1 MIFNRHRVTLLAATL
16 VAIAVGAGAHQDE
29 RARALDQQID
39 RIYKESEY
47 ALPRFGP
54 ARWLSPNDAKS
65 ASLGPGEDGTAYT
78 TVERASDGGSDIVRY
93 DAATGTRSVL
103 ISSGQLTPSGAKQP
117 LSIAD
122 YVWSDDGTKLLI
134 FTNTRKVWRQNT
146 RGDYWV
152 LNVKGGGL
160 KQIGAGAPEATL
172 MFAKFS
178 PDATRVGYVRANNIY
193 VESLEDG
200 RTTQLTSDGSDTII
214 NGTSDWVYEEE
225 FGVRDG
231 FRWSPDGRSI
241 AYWQFDSSGV
251 GIFSLINNTDAL
263 YPVITRIPYPKAG
276 TTNSAAR
283 IGVVSAEGGPT
294 TWIKT
299 EGDPRNTY
307 LARIG
312 WIDANTVAIQQ
323 LNRLQNRNDFLA
335 ADVKSGAVK
344 RIFRDESKQWVDINE
359 DVPWIDA
366 HPTAQSPRGGGP
378 GGGRT
383 FLWQSEKGGWN
394 QVYRV
399 PREGGDGQLITKFNA
414 DVTDIAGF
422 DEKGGW
428 MYFRASPDNAGQRY
442 LYRVKLDGSG
452 VPERVTPADQPGTHS
467 YDVSPDGRLAFH
479 TYSKLEAPPVTNVI
493 ELPGHTVL
501 RPLTDPSALAAKVK
515 PLLNPP
521 AEFFRIDIG
530 GGVLLDGY
538 MLKPSSFDAAK
549 KYPFITYV
557 YGEPAG
563 QTASDSWGGNRLLF
577 HRALTDAGYIVMTV
591 DNRGTPA
598 PRGTEWRK
606 IVYGTVGDLS
616 SKEQAAAVRAL
627 VAKYPYLDRDRVG
640 VWGWSGGGTNTL
652 NAMFR
657 FPELYKVG
665 VSVAPVPDQRLYDT
679 IYQERY
685 MGLPQENVEGY
696 RVGSAIN
703 FAEGLQ
709 GKLLVIH
716 GSGDDNVHAQGTEK
730 LINRLIELGK
740 PFDSMIYPNRSHGIS
755 EGPGTTPHVYKLI
768 ARYFVQHLPPGP
780 R

>member
-1 MIFNRHRVTLLAATL
+1 MTFDTTRRRTFASAVVAVAFGAALLAQ
-16 VAIAVGAGAHQDE
+16 QDDRTRQLE
-29 RARALDQQID
+29 QQID
-39 RIYKESEY
+39 RIYQTGEY

-54 ARWLSPNDAKS
+54 ARWLA
-65 ASLGPGEDGTAYT
+65 DGAAYT
-78 TVERASDGGSDIVRY
+78 TVERPAGEKGGSEIIRY
-93 DAATGTRSVL
+93 DAASGARSVL
-103 ISSGQLTPSGAKQP
+103 ISGAQLTPKGASAP

-122 YVWSDDGTKLLI
+122 YVWSDDATKLLI

-152 LNVKGGGL
+152 LELKTGAL
-160 KQIGAGAPEATL
+160 KQVGASGPEATL

-178 PDATRVGYVRANNIY
+178 PDATRVGYVRANNLY
-193 VESLEDG
+193 VERLDDG
-200 RTTQLTSDGSDTII
+200 RVTQLTSDGSETII

-231 FRWSPDGRSI
+231 FRFSPDGRSI
-241 AYWQFDSSGV
+241 VYWQFDSSGV
-251 GIFSLINNTDAL
+251 GIFSLINNTDSL
-263 YPVITRIPYPKAG
+263 YPVVTKIPYPKAG

-283 IGVVSAEGGPT
+283 VGVVSAEGGAT

-312 WIDANTVAIQQ
+312 WIDSNTVAIQQ
-323 LNRLQNRNDFLA
+323 LNRLQNRNDFLS

-359 DVPWIDA
+359 EVPWVD
-366 HPTAQSPRGGGP
+366 
-378 GGGRT
+378 GGRT
-383 FLWQSEKGGWN
+383 FLWQSEKNGWN

-399 PREGGDGQLITKFNA
+399 PREGGDGPVITKFNG
-414 DVTDIAGF
+414 DVTDISGF

-442 LYRVKLDGSG
+442 LYRTKLDGSG
-452 VPERVTPADQPGTHS
+452 APERITPATQPGTHR
-467 YDVSPDGRLAFH
+467 YDVSPSGLLAFH
-479 TYSKLEAPPVTNVI
+479 TYSTFEAPPVVNVI
-493 ELPGHTVL
+493 ELPSHKPL
-501 RPLTDPSALAAKVK
+501 RALTDPSALAAKVK

-530 GGVLLDGY
+530 DGVMLDGY
-538 MLKPSSFDAAK
+538 MIKPSAFDASK
-549 KYPFITYV
+549 KYPFITHV

-563 QTASDSWGGNRLLF
+563 QTVQDQWGGSGMLF
-577 HRALTDAGYIVMTV
+577 HRALAEAGYIVISI

-598 PRGTEWRK
+598 PRGADWRK
-606 IVYGTVGDLS
+606 VVYGTVGDLS
-616 SKEQAAAVRAL
+616 SRDQAAAVRAL
-627 VAKYPYLDRDRVG
+627 MAKHAFLDRERVG

-652 NAMFR
+652 NAMVR
-657 FPELYKVG
+657 FPDVYKVG

-685 MGLPQENVEGY
+685 MGLPQDNVEGY
-696 RVGSAIN
+696 KVGSAIN
-703 FAEGLQ
+703 FAAGLQ
-709 GKLLVIH
+709 GKLLVVH
-716 GSGDDNVHAQGTEK
+716 GTGDDNVHAQGTEK
-730 LINRLIELGK
+730 LVNRLIELGK
-740 PFDSMIYPNRSHGIS
+740 PFDAMMYPNRSHSIS
-755 EGPGTTPHVYKLI
+755 EGQGTSAHVYKLI
-768 ARYFVQHLPPGP
+768 ARYFLQNLPPGP

>member
-1 MIFNRHRVTLLAATL
+1 MIRNRIRQAVVVIGVAAVLSAPTLWAQ
-16 VAIAVGAGAHQDE
+16 QDE
-29 RARALDQQID
+29 RARALEQQID
-39 RIYKESEY
+39 RIYQANEY

-54 ARWLSPNDAKS
+54 ARWLA
-65 ASLGPGEDGTAYT
+65 DGTAYT
-78 TVERASDGGSDIVRY
+78 TVERSPGTEGSDIVRY
-93 DAATGTRSVL
+93 DAATGARSVL
-103 ISSGQLTPSGAKQP
+103 ISSAQLTPSGAARP
-117 LSIAD
+117 LAIAD
-122 YVWSDDGTKLLI
+122 YVWSDDATRLLI

-152 LNVKGGGL
+152 LNIKGGAL
-160 KQIGAGAPEATL
+160 KQVGAGAPEATL

-178 PDATRVGYVRANNIY
+178 PDATRVGYVRGNNIY
-193 VESLEDG
+193 VERLEDG
-200 RTTQLTSDGSDTII
+200 RVTQLTSDGSETII

-231 FRWSPDGRSI
+231 FRFSPDGRSV

-263 YPVITRIPYPKAG
+263 YPVVTKIPYPKAG

-283 IGVVSAEGGPT
+283 VGVVSAEGGPT
-294 TWIKT
+294 TWVKT

-323 LNRLQNRNDFLA
+323 LNRLQNRNDFLS

-359 DVPWIDA
+359 DVPWID
-366 HPTAQSPRGGGP
+366 
-378 GGGRT
+378 GGRT
-383 FLWQSEKGGWN
+383 FLWQSEKNGWN

-399 PREGGDGQLITKFNA
+399 PREGGEGQVITKFDG
-414 DVTDIAGF
+414 DVADIAGF
-422 DEKGGW
+422 DEAGGW

-442 LYRVKLDGSG
+442 LYRSKLDGSG
-452 VPERVTPADQPGTHS
+452 APERVTPADQPGTHR
-467 YDVSPDGRLAFH
+467 YDVSPNGRMAFH
-479 TYSKLEAPPVTNVI
+479 TYSKFDTPPVTTVI
-493 ELPGHTVL
+493 ELPSHKPI
-501 RPLTDPSALAAKVK
+501 RPLTDPSGVVAKVA
-515 PLLNPP
+515 PLVTPP
-521 AEFFRIDIG
+521 VEFFRVDIG
-530 GGVLLDGY
+530 DGVMLDGY
-538 MLKPSSFDAAK
+538 MLKPSAFDAAK
-549 KYPFITYV
+549 KYPFITHV

-563 QTASDSWGGNRLLF
+563 QTVNDSWGGSQMLF
-577 HRALTDAGYIVMTV
+577 HRALAETGYIVLSI

-598 PRGTEWRK
+598 PRGADWRK
-606 IVYGTVGDLS
+606 VVYGTVGDLS
-616 SKEQAAAVRAL
+616 SKDQAAAVRAL
-627 VAKYPYLDRDRVG
+627 TAKYSFLDRDRVG

-657 FPELYKVG
+657 FPDVYKVG
-665 VSVAPVPDQRLYDT
+665 VAVAPVPDQRLYDT

-685 MGLPQENVEGY
+685 MGLPQDNVEGY

-716 GSGDDNVHAQGTEK
+716 GTGDDNVHAQGTEK

-740 PFDSMIYPNRSHGIS
+740 PFDAMMYPNRSHSIS

-768 ARYFVQHLPPGP
+768 ARYFLQHLPAGP

>member
-1 MIFNRHRVTLLAATL
+1 MRLDSIRRRAFASAVVAITLGAALLAQ
-16 VAIAVGAGAHQDE
+16 QDE
-29 RARALDQQID
+29 RVRLLEQQID
-39 RIYKESEY
+39 RIYQANEY

-54 ARWLSPNDAKS
+54 ARWLA
-65 ASLGPGEDGTAYT
+65 DGTAYT
-78 TVERASDGGSDIVRY
+78 TVERSSGTEGSDIVRY
-93 DAATGTRSVL
+93 DAATGARSVL
-103 ISSGQLTPSGAKQP
+103 ISSAQLTPAGATRA
-117 LSIAD
+117 LAIGD
-122 YVWSDDGTKLLI
+122 YVWSDDATKMLI

-152 LNVKGGGL
+152 LTIKDGGL
-160 KQIGAGAPEATL
+160 KQIGVGAPEASL

-178 PDATRVGYVRANNIY
+178 PDATRVGYVRGNNLY
-193 VESLEDG
+193 VERLDDG
-200 RTTQLTSDGSDTII
+200 RVTQLTSDGSETII
-214 NGTSDWVYEEE
+214 NGTADWVYEEE

-263 YPVITRIPYPKAG
+263 YPVITKIPYPKAG

-283 IGVVSAEGGPT
+283 VGVVSADGGET
-294 TWIKT
+294 TWLKT

-312 WIDANTVAIQQ
+312 WIDASTVAIQQ
-323 LNRLQNRNDFLA
+323 LNRLQNRNDFLS

-359 DVPWIDA
+359 EVPWID
-366 HPTAQSPRGGGP
+366 
-378 GGGRT
+378 GGRT
-383 FLWQSEKGGWN
+383 FLWQSEKNGWN

-399 PREGGDGQLITKFNA
+399 PREGGTGQVITKFDG

-442 LYRVKLDGSG
+442 LYRSRLDGSG
-452 VPERVTPADQPGTHS
+452 APERVTPADQPGTHL
-467 YDVSPDGRLAFH
+467 YDVSPNGRMAFH
-479 TYSKLEAPPVTNVI
+479 TYSRLETPPITEVI
-493 ELPGHTVL
+493 ELPSHKPV
-501 RPLTDPSALAAKVK
+501 RPLTDTSAVAAKVK
-515 PLLNPP
+515 PLLNLP
-521 AEFFRIDIG
+521 AEFFRVDIG
-530 GGVLLDGY
+530 DGVTLDGY
-538 MLKPSSFDAAK
+538 MLKPSTFDATK
-549 KYPFITYV
+549 KYPLITFV
-557 YGEPAG
+557 YGEPAS
-563 QTASDSWGGNRLLF
+563 QTANDSWGGNRMLF
-577 HRALTDAGYIVMTV
+577 HRAVTEAGYIVITI

-606 IVYGTVGDLS
+606 VVYGTVGDLS
-616 SKEQAAAVRAL
+616 SKDQAAAVRAL
-627 VAKYPYLDRDRVG
+627 TAKYSFLDRDRVG

-657 FPELYKVG
+657 FPEVYKVG

-685 MGLPQENVEGY
+685 MGLPQDNTEGY
-696 RVGSAIN
+696 KVGSAIN

-716 GSGDDNVHAQGTEK
+716 GTGDDNVHAQGTEK

-740 PFDSMIYPNRSHGIS
+740 PFDSMMYPNRSHSIS
-755 EGPGTTPHVYKLI
+755 EGPGTTPHIYKLI
-768 ARYFVQHLPPGP
+768 ARYFVQHLPPGGVS

>member
-1 MIFNRHRVTLLAATL
+1 MTFDTTRRRTFASAVVAVAFGAALLAQ
-16 VAIAVGAGAHQDE
+16 QDDRTRQLE
-29 RARALDQQID
+29 QQID
-39 RIYKESEY
+39 RIYQTGEY

-54 ARWLSPNDAKS
+54 ARWLA
-65 ASLGPGEDGTAYT
+65 DGAAYT
-78 TVERASDGGSDIVRY
+78 TVERPAGEKGGSEIIRY
-93 DAATGTRSVL
+93 DAASGARSVL
-103 ISSGQLTPSGAKQP
+103 ISGAQLTPKGASAP

-122 YVWSDDGTKLLI
+122 YVWSDDATKLLI

-152 LNVKGGGL
+152 LELKTGAL
-160 KQIGAGAPEATL
+160 KQVGASGPEATL

-178 PDATRVGYVRANNIY
+178 PDATRVGYVRANNLY
-193 VESLEDG
+193 VERLDDG
-200 RTTQLTSDGSDTII
+200 RVTQLTSDGSETII

-231 FRWSPDGRSI
+231 FRFSPDGRSI
-241 AYWQFDSSGV
+241 VYWQFDSSGV
-251 GIFSLINNTDAL
+251 GIFSLINNTDSL
-263 YPVITRIPYPKAG
+263 YPVVTKIPYPKAG

-283 IGVVSAEGGPT
+283 VGVVSAEGGAT

-312 WIDANTVAIQQ
+312 WIDSNTVAIQQ
-323 LNRLQNRNDFLA
+323 LNRLQSRNDFLS

-359 DVPWIDA
+359 EVPWVD
-366 HPTAQSPRGGGP
+366 
-378 GGGRT
+378 GGRT
-383 FLWQSEKGGWN
+383 FLWQSEKNGWN

-399 PREGGDGQLITKFNA
+399 PREGGDGQVITKFNG
-414 DVTDIAGF
+414 DVTDISGF

-442 LYRVKLDGSG
+442 LYRTKLDGSG
-452 VPERVTPADQPGTHS
+452 APERITPATQPGTHR
-467 YDVSPDGRLAFH
+467 YDVSPSGLLAFH
-479 TYSKLEAPPVTNVI
+479 TYSTFEAPPVVNVI
-493 ELPGHTVL
+493 ELPSHKPL
-501 RPLTDPSALAAKVK
+501 RALTDPSALAAKVK

-530 GGVLLDGY
+530 DGVMLDGY
-538 MLKPSSFDAAK
+538 MIKPSAFDASK
-549 KYPFITYV
+549 KYPFITHV

-563 QTASDSWGGNRLLF
+563 QTVQDQWGGSGMLF
-577 HRALTDAGYIVMTV
+577 HRALAEAGYIVISI

-598 PRGTEWRK
+598 PRGADWRK
-606 IVYGTVGDLS
+606 VVYGTVGDLS
-616 SKEQAAAVRAL
+616 SRDQAAAVRAL
-627 VAKYPYLDRDRVG
+627 MAKHAFLDRDRVG

-657 FPELYKVG
+657 FPDVYKVG

-685 MGLPQENVEGY
+685 MGLPQDNVEGY
-696 RVGSAIN
+696 KVGSAIN
-703 FAEGLQ
+703 FAAGLQ
-709 GKLLVIH
+709 GKLLVVH
-716 GSGDDNVHAQGTEK
+716 GTGDDNVHAQGTEK
-730 LINRLIELGK
+730 LVNRLIELGK
-740 PFDSMIYPNRSHGIS
+740 PFDAMMYPNRSHSIS
-755 EGPGTTPHVYKLI
+755 EGQGTSAHVYKLI
-768 ARYFVQHLPPGP
+768 ARYFLQNLPPGP

>member
-1 MIFNRHRVTLLAATL
+1 MNTSRLKPMLTAVAVL
-16 VAIAVGAGAHQDE
+16 VLTTAVPAQQDE
-29 RARALDQQID
+29 RLRALDQQID
-39 RIYKESEY
+39 RIYKDNEY

-54 ARWLSPNDAKS
+54 ARWL
-65 ASLGPGEDGTAYT
+65 GDGTAYT
-78 TVERASDGGSDIVRY
+78 TVERAEGGGSNIVRY

-103 ISSGQLTPSGAKQP
+103 ISSTQLTPSGGDKP
-117 LSIAD
+117 LTIAD
-122 YVWSDDGTKLLI
+122 YVWSDDGSKLLI

-152 LNVKGGGL
+152 LNVKDGGL
-160 KQIGAGAPEATL
+160 KQVGAGTPEASL

-193 VESLEDG
+193 VERLDG
-200 RTTQLTSDGSDTII
+200 GSVTQLTSDGSDTII

-231 FRWSPDGRSI
+231 FRFSPDGRSI

-251 GIFSLINNTDAL
+251 GIFSLINNTDSL
-263 YPVITRIPYPKAG
+263 YPVVTRIPYPKAG
-276 TTNSAAR
+276 TTNSSAR
-283 IGVVSAEGGPT
+283 IGVVSTDGGPT

-312 WIDANTVAIQQ
+312 WIDAGTVAIQQ
-323 LNRLQNRNDFLA
+323 LNRLQNRNDFLS

-344 RIFRDESKQWVDINE
+344 RIFRDESRQWVDINE
-359 DVPWIDA
+359 EVPWID
-366 HPTAQSPRGGGP
+366 
-378 GGGRT
+378 GGRT
-383 FLWQSEKGGWN
+383 FLWQSEKSGWN

-399 PREGGDGQLITKFNA
+399 PREGGDGQLITKFNG
-414 DVTDIAGF
+414 DVVDIAGF

-442 LYRVKLDGSG
+442 LYRARLDGSSA
-452 VPERVTPADQPGTHS
+452 PERVTPADQPGTHR
-467 YDVSPDGRLAFH
+467 YDVSPNGRLAFH
-479 TYSKLEAPPVTNVI
+479 TYSTFETPPVVNVI
-493 ELPGHTVL
+493 ELPSHKPV
-501 RPLTDPSALAAKVK
+501 RALTDPSAVAAKVK

-521 AEFFRIDIG
+521 AEFFRVDIG
-530 GGVLLDGY
+530 DGVMLDGY
-538 MLKPSSFDAAK
+538 MIKPPAFDATK
-549 KYPFITYV
+549 KYPFITHV

-563 QTASDSWGGNRLLF
+563 QTVNDAWGGSQLLF
-577 HRALTDAGYIVMTV
+577 HRALAGTGYIVISI

-598 PRGTEWRK
+598 PRGAEWRK
-606 IVYGTVGDLS
+606 VVYGTVGDLS
-616 SKEQAAAVRAL
+616 SKDQAAAVRAL
-627 VAKYPYLDRDRVG
+627 IAKHSYLDADRVG

-657 FPELYKVG
+657 FPDLYKVG

-703 FAEGLQ
+703 FADGLQ
-709 GKLLVIH
+709 GKLLLIH
-716 GSGDDNVHAQGTEK
+716 GSGDDNVHVQGTEK

-740 PFDSMIYPNRSHGIS
+740 PFDSMIYPNRSHSIS
-755 EGPGTTPHVYKLI
+755 EGTGTTAHVYKLI
-768 ARYFVQHLPPGP
+768 ARYFVQNLAPGA

>member
-1 MIFNRHRVTLLAATL
+1 MNTNRFKPMLTAVAVLALTA
-16 VAIAVGAGAHQDE
+16 AIPAQLDE
-29 RARALDQQID
+29 RALALEQQID
-39 RIYKESEY
+39 RIYKDNEY

-54 ARWLSPNDAKS
+54 ARWL
-65 ASLGPGEDGTAYT
+65 GDGTAYT
-78 TVERASDGGSDIVRY
+78 TVERADGGGSDIVRY

-103 ISSGQLTPSGAKQP
+103 ISSAHMTPSGGQKP
-117 LSIAD
+117 LAIAD
-122 YVWSDDGTKLLI
+122 YLWSDDGTKLLI

-152 LNVKGGGL
+152 LNVTGGGL
-160 KQIGAGAPEATL
+160 KQVGAGAPEASL

-193 VESLEDG
+193 VERLDDG
-200 RTTQLTSDGSDTII
+200 RVTELTSDGSDTII

-251 GIFSLINNTDAL
+251 GIFSLINNTDSL
-263 YPVITRIPYPKAG
+263 YPVVTKIPYPKAG
-276 TTNSAAR
+276 TTNSAVR
-283 IGVVSAEGGPT
+283 IGVVSADGGPT
-294 TWIKT
+294 TWIQT
-299 EGDPRNTY
+299 EGEPRNTY

-312 WIDANTVAIQQ
+312 WIDAGTVAIQQ
-323 LNRLQNRNDFLA
+323 LNRLQNRNDFLS

-344 RIFRDESKQWVDINE
+344 RIFRDESRQWVDINE
-359 DVPWIDA
+359 EVPWID
-366 HPTAQSPRGGGP
+366 
-378 GGGRT
+378 GGRT
-383 FLWQSEKGGWN
+383 FLWQSEKKGWN

-399 PREGGDGQLITKFNA
+399 PREGGDGQLITKFDG
-414 DVTDIAGF
+414 DVVDIAGL

-428 MYFRASPDNAGQRY
+428 MFFRASPDNAGQRY
-442 LYRVKLDGSG
+442 LYRARLDGSG
-452 VPERVTPADQPGTHS
+452 VPERVTPANQPGTHR
-467 YDVSPDGRLAFH
+467 YDVSPNGRLAFH
-479 TYSKLEAPPVTNVI
+479 TYSTFETPPVVNVI
-493 ELPGHTVL
+493 ELPGHKAV
-501 RPLTDPSALAAKVK
+501 RPLTDPSAVAAKVK

-521 AEFFRIDIG
+521 AEFFRVDIG
-530 GGVLLDGY
+530 DGVMLDGY
-538 MLKPSSFDAAK
+538 MIRPPAFDAAK
-549 KYPFITYV
+549 RYPFITHV

-563 QTASDSWGGNRLLF
+563 QTVNDAWGGNQLLF
-577 HRALTDAGYIVMTV
+577 HRALAAAGYIVISI

-606 IVYGTVGDLS
+606 VVYGTVGDLS
-616 SKEQAAAVRAL
+616 SKDQAAAVRAL
-627 VAKYPYLDRDRVG
+627 IAKHSYLDAGRVG

-716 GSGDDNVHAQGTEK
+716 GSGDDNVHVQGTEK

-740 PFDSMIYPNRSHGIS
+740 PFDSMIYPNRSHSIS
-755 EGPGTTPHVYKLI
+755 EGPGTTAHVYKLI
-768 ARYFVQHLPPGP
+768 ARYFLQHLEAGP

>member
-1 MIFNRHRVTLLAATL
+1 MTFDTTRRRTFASAVVAVAFGAALLAQ
-16 VAIAVGAGAHQDE
+16 QDDRTRQLE
-29 RARALDQQID
+29 QQID
-39 RIYKESEY
+39 RIYQTGEY

-54 ARWLSPNDAKS
+54 ARWLA
-65 ASLGPGEDGTAYT
+65 DGAAYT
-78 TVERASDGGSDIVRY
+78 TVERPAGEKGGSEIIRY
-93 DAATGTRSVL
+93 DAASGARSVL
-103 ISSGQLTPSGAKQP
+103 ISGAQLTPKGASAP

-122 YVWSDDGTKLLI
+122 YVWSDDATKLLI

-152 LNVKGGGL
+152 LELKTGAL
-160 KQIGAGAPEATL
+160 KQVGASGPEATL

-178 PDATRVGYVRANNIY
+178 PDATRVGYVRANNLY
-193 VESLEDG
+193 VERLDDG
-200 RTTQLTSDGSDTII
+200 RVTQLTSDGSETII

-231 FRWSPDGRSI
+231 FRFSPDGRSI
-241 AYWQFDSSGV
+241 VYWQFDSSGV
-251 GIFSLINNTDAL
+251 GIFSLINNTDSL
-263 YPVITRIPYPKAG
+263 YPVVTKIPYPKAG

-283 IGVVSAEGGPT
+283 VGVVSAEGGAT

-312 WIDANTVAIQQ
+312 WIDSNTVAIQQ
-323 LNRLQNRNDFLA
+323 LNRLQNRNDFLS

-359 DVPWIDA
+359 EVPWVD
-366 HPTAQSPRGGGP
+366 
-378 GGGRT
+378 GGRT
-383 FLWQSEKGGWN
+383 FLWQSEKNGWN

-399 PREGGDGQLITKFNA
+399 PREGGDGQVITKFNG
-414 DVTDIAGF
+414 DVTDISGF

-442 LYRVKLDGSG
+442 LYRTKLDGSG
-452 VPERVTPADQPGTHS
+452 APERITPATQPGTHR
-467 YDVSPDGRLAFH
+467 YDVSPSGLLAFH
-479 TYSKLEAPPVTNVI
+479 TYSTFEAPPVVNVI
-493 ELPGHTVL
+493 ELPSHKPL
-501 RPLTDPSALAAKVK
+501 RALTDPSALAAKVK

-530 GGVLLDGY
+530 DGVMLDGY
-538 MLKPSSFDAAK
+538 MIKPSAFDASK
-549 KYPFITYV
+549 KYPFITHV

-563 QTASDSWGGNRLLF
+563 QTVQDQWGGSGMLF
-577 HRALTDAGYIVMTV
+577 HRALAEAGYIVISI

-598 PRGTEWRK
+598 PRGADWRK
-606 IVYGTVGDLS
+606 VVYGTVGDLS
-616 SKEQAAAVRAL
+616 SRDQAAAVRAL
-627 VAKYPYLDRDRVG
+627 MAKHAFLDRDRVG

-657 FPELYKVG
+657 FPDVYKVG

-685 MGLPQENVEGY
+685 MGLPQDNVEGY
-696 RVGSAIN
+696 KVGSAIN

-709 GKLLVIH
+709 GKLLVVH
-716 GSGDDNVHAQGTEK
+716 GTGDDNVHAQGTEK
-730 LINRLIELGK
+730 LVNRLIELGK
-740 PFDSMIYPNRSHGIS
+740 PFDAMMYPNRSHSIS
-755 EGPGTTPHVYKLI
+755 EGQGTSAHVYKLI
-768 ARYFVQHLPPGP
+768 ARYFLQNLPPGP

>member
-1 MIFNRHRVTLLAATL
+1 MRMPRRPQQIANVVLALLLLGGGAWAQQDDRLLA
-16 VAIAVGAGAHQDE
+16 
-29 RARALDQQID
+29 LDRQID
-39 RIYKESEY
+39 RIYKDNEY

-54 ARWLSPNDAKS
+54 ARWLPSNDA
-65 ASLGPGEDGTAYT
+65 AYT
-78 TVERASDGGSDIVRY
+78 TVEQTPNGGSDIVSY
-93 DAATGTRSVL
+93 DAATGARSVL
-103 ISSGQLTPSGAKQP
+103 ISSTQLTPAGGQKP
-117 LSIAD
+117 LVIAD
-122 YVWSDDGTKLLI
+122 YVWSDDGSKLLV
-134 FTNTRKVWRQNT
+134 FTNTRKVWRLNT

-152 LNVKGGGL
+152 LDIKGGGL
-160 KQIGAGAPEATL
+160 KQVGAGSPEASL

-178 PDATRVGYVRANNIY
+178 PDATRVAYVRANNIY
-193 VESLEDG
+193 VERLADG
-200 RTTQLTSDGSDTII
+200 RTTQLTSDGSETTI

-241 AYWQFDSSGV
+241 AYWQFDSTGV
-251 GIFSLINNTDAL
+251 GIFSLINNTDSL
-263 YPVITRIPYPKAG
+263 YPVITKIPYPKAG

-283 IGVVSAEGGPT
+283 VGVVSTDGGPT

-312 WIDANTVAIQQ
+312 WIDAGTVAIQQ
-323 LNRLQNRNDFLA
+323 LNRQQNRNDFLS
-335 ADVKSGAVK
+335 ADVKSGGVK
-344 RIFRDESKQWVDINE
+344 RIFRDESKQWVDVNE
-359 DVPWIDA
+359 DVPWID
-366 HPTAQSPRGGGP
+366 
-378 GGGRT
+378 GGRT
-383 FLWQSEKGGWN
+383 FLWQSEKNGWN

-399 PREGGDGQLITKFNA
+399 PREGGDGQVITKFDG

-442 LYRVKLDGSG
+442 LYRARLDGSG
-452 VPERVTPADQPGTHS
+452 APARVTPADQPGTHR
-467 YDVSPDGRLAFH
+467 YDISPNGRLAFH
-479 TYSKLEAPPVTNVI
+479 TYSRFETPPVVNVI
-493 ELPGHTVL
+493 ELPSHKVL
-501 RPLTDPSALAAKVK
+501 RPLTDPSTVAAKVK

-521 AEFFRIDIG
+521 AEFFRVDIG
-530 GGVLLDGY
+530 DGVMLDGY
-538 MLKPSSFDAAK
+538 ILKPSTFDPSK
-549 KYPFITYV
+549 KYPFITHV

-563 QTASDSWGGNRLLF
+563 QTVNDSWGGNQLLF
-577 HRALTDAGYIVMTV
+577 HRAIAEAGYIVISI

-598 PRGTEWRK
+598 PRGAEWRK
-606 IVYGTVGDLS
+606 VVYGTVGDLS
-616 SKEQAAAVRAL
+616 SKDQAAAVRAL
-627 VAKYPYLDRDRVG
+627 TSRHAFLDGERVG

-657 FPELYKVG
+657 FPDVYKVG

-685 MGLPQENVEGY
+685 MGVPQENVEGY

-709 GKLLVIH
+709 GKLLLIH
-716 GSGDDNVHAQGTEK
+716 GSGDDNVHVQGTEK

-740 PFDSMIYPNRSHGIS
+740 PFDAMIYPNRSHSIS
-755 EGPGTTPHVYKLI
+755 EGPGTTPHVYKRI
-768 ARYFVQHLPPGP
+768 ARYFVENLPPGP

>member
-1 MIFNRHRVTLLAATL
+1 MTPHSLKPMLTAVAVLILTAA
-16 VAIAVGAGAHQDE
+16 VPAQQDE

-39 RIYKESEY
+39 RIYKDNEY

-54 ARWLSPNDAKS
+54 ARWLSPNDANA
-65 ASLGPGEDGTAYT
+65 ASLGSDGTAYT
-78 TVERASDGGSDIVRY
+78 TVERASNGGSDIVRY
-93 DAATGTRSVL
+93 DAASGARSVL
-103 ISSGQLTPSGAKQP
+103 ISSEQLTPSGAKKP

-122 YVWSDDGTKLLI
+122 YIWSDDDTKLLI

-152 LNVKGGGL
+152 LNLKGGGL

-193 VESLEDG
+193 VERLDDG
-200 RTTQLTSDGSDTII
+200 RVTQLTSDGSETII

-263 YPVITRIPYPKAG
+263 YPVITKIPYPKAG

-323 LNRLQNRNDFLA
+323 LNRLQNRNDFLS

-344 RIFRDESKQWVDINE
+344 RIFRDESQQWVDINE
-359 DVPWIDA
+359 EVPWID
-366 HPTAQSPRGGGP
+366 
-378 GGGRT
+378 GGRT
-383 FLWQSEKGGWN
+383 FLWQSEKDGWN

-399 PREGGDGQLITKFNA
+399 PREGGNGQPITKFNA

-428 MYFRASPDNAGQRY
+428 MYFRASPDHAGQRY
-442 LYRVKLDGSG
+442 LYRAKLDGSG
-452 VPERVTPADQPGTHS
+452 APERVTPPDQPGTHL
-467 YDVSPDGRLAFH
+467 YDVSPSGRLAFH
-479 TYSKLEAPPVTNVI
+479 TYSRLETPPVANVI
-493 ELPGHTVL
+493 ELPSHRVL
-501 RPLTDPSALAAKVK
+501 RPLTDSSALNAKVK
-515 PLLNPP
+515 SLLNPP
-521 AEFFRIDIG
+521 AEFFRVDIG
-530 GGVLLDGY
+530 DGVLLDGY
-538 MLKPSSFDAAK
+538 MLKPSTFDASK
-549 KYPFITYV
+549 RYPFITFV
-557 YGEPAG
+557 YGEPAS
-563 QTASDSWGGNRLLF
+563 QTVGDSWGGNRMLF
-577 HRALTDAGYIVMTV
+577 HRALVEAGYIVLTI

-616 SKEQAAAVRAL
+616 SKDQAAAVRAL

-657 FPELYKVG
+657 FPDLYKVG
-665 VSVAPVPDQRLYDT
+665 VAVAPVPDQRLYDT

-685 MGLPQENVEGY
+685 MGLPQDNVEGY

-716 GSGDDNVHAQGTEK
+716 GSGDDNVHVQGTEK

-740 PFDSMIYPNRSHGIS
+740 PFDSMIYPNRSHSIS
-755 EGPGTTPHVYKLI
+755 EGAGTTPHVYKLI
-768 ARYFVQHLPPGP
+768 ARYFVEHLPAGP

>member
-1 MIFNRHRVTLLAATL
+1 M
-16 VAIAVGAGAHQDE
+16 
-29 RARALDQQID
+29 
-39 RIYKESEY
+39 
-47 ALPRFGP
+47 
-54 ARWLSPNDAKS
+54 
-65 ASLGPGEDGTAYT
+65 
-78 TVERASDGGSDIVRY
+78 
-93 DAATGTRSVL
+93 L
-103 ISSGQLTPSGAKQP
+103 ISSEQLTPSGDKKP

-152 LNVKGGGL
+152 LNIKGGGL
-160 KQIGAGAPEATL
+160 KQIGAGGPEASM

-193 VESLEDG
+193 VERLDDG
-200 RTTQLTSDGSDTII
+200 RVTPLTSDGSETII

-263 YPVITRIPYPKAG
+263 YPVVTKIPYPKAG
-276 TTNSAAR
+276 SINSAAR

-294 TWIKT
+294 TWLKT

-312 WIDANTVAIQQ
+312 WIDSNTVAIQQ
-323 LNRLQNRNDFLA
+323 LNRLQNRNDFLS

-344 RIFRDESKQWVDINE
+344 RIFRDESPQWVDINE
-359 DVPWIDA
+359 DVPWID
-366 HPTAQSPRGGGP
+366 
-378 GGGRT
+378 GGRT

-399 PREGGDGQLITKFNA
+399 PREGGNGQLITKFNA

-452 VPERVTPADQPGTHS
+452 APERVTPNDQPGSHR
-467 YDVSPDGRLAFH
+467 YDVSPNGRMAFH
-479 TYSKLEAPPVTNVI
+479 TYSRFETPPVTNVI
-493 ELPGHTVL
+493 ELPSHTVL
-501 RPLTDPSALAAKVK
+501 RSLTDPSAVAAKVK

-530 GGVLLDGY
+530 DGVLLDGY
-538 MLKPSSFDAAK
+538 MLKPSTFDATK
-549 KYPFITYV
+549 KYPFITHV

-563 QTASDSWGGNRLLF
+563 QTVNDSWGGNQLLF
-577 HRALTDAGYIVMTV
+577 HRALVETGYIVMSI

-616 SKEQAAAVRAL
+616 SKDQAAAVRAL

-657 FPELYKVG
+657 FPDLYKVG

-709 GKLLVIH
+709 GKLLIIH
-716 GSGDDNVHAQGTEK
+716 GSGDDNVHVQGTEK

-740 PFDSMIYPNRSHGIS
+740 PFDSMIYPNRSHSIS
-755 EGPGTTPHVYKLI
+755 EGAGTTPHIYKLI
-768 ARYFVQHLPPGP
+768 ARYFVEHLPAGP